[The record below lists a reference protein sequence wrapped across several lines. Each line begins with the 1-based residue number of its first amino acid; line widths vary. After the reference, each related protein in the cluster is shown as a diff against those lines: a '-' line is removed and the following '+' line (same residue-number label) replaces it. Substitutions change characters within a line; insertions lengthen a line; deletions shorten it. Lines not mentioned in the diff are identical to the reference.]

1 MDNES
6 TWTSKEWHWLE
17 SPQELYLWDQFQSI
31 LLRTLTLF
39 EVPELNRNAKTVGR
53 LDTGQKIVLTLPS
66 ILLQLT
72 TPRAML
78 PITLGS
84 LVDTKTD
91 STDHK
96 PTSGFTG
103 DSYGTVQA

>member
-1 MDNES
+1 M
-6 TWTSKEWHWLE
+6 
-17 SPQELYLWDQFQSI
+17 
-31 LLRTLTLF
+31 F

-53 LDTGQKIVLTLPS
+53 LDTGQKIVLILPS

-96 PTSGFTG
+96 PTSGFMG
-103 DSYGTVQA
+103 DNYGTVQVLDAEFRWVNLRVSRQSDTQCARQ